1 MTRIVKSDITF
12 IDTKCVKKK
21 GSDTQ
26 MNTKAI
32 AERLIE
38 LRGNKSQDEVAK
50 AIGIS
55 KSALS
60 MYENGSRVP
69 RDEIK
74 VRLANY
80 YKKSVQH
87 IFFNK
92 NDTKRA

>member
-1 MTRIVKSDITF
+1 
-12 IDTKCVKKK
+12 
-21 GSDTQ
+21 
-26 MNTKAI
+26 MNNKAI

-38 LRGNKSQDEVAK
+38 LRGNKTQDEVSK
-50 AIGIS
+50 ACCIS

-74 VRLANY
+74 LRLANY

-87 IFFNK
+87 IFFNQ
-92 NDTKRA
+92 NDTKCDKAP

>member
-1 MTRIVKSDITF
+1 MKSDITF
-12 IDTKCVKKK
+12 IDTKCGKKK

-92 NDTKRA
+92 NDTKCV

>member
-1 MTRIVKSDITF
+1 
-12 IDTKCVKKK
+12 
-21 GSDTQ
+21 

-80 YKKSVQH
+80 YKKSVKH
-87 IFFNK
+87 IFSTKITRNVYKNSLLNK
-92 NDTKRA
+92 L

>member
-1 MTRIVKSDITF
+1 M
-12 IDTKCVKKK
+12 K
-21 GSDTQ
+21 GAVTGIILLVILIYSCLLYTS
-26 MNTKAI
+26 
-32 AERLIE
+32 IE

-92 NDTKRA
+92 NNTKCV

>member
-1 MTRIVKSDITF
+1 MKNDITF
-12 IDTKCVKKK
+12 IDTKCGKKK
-21 GSDTQ
+21 RSDTQ

-92 NDTKRA
+92 NDTKRV

>member
-1 MTRIVKSDITF
+1 M
-12 IDTKCVKKK
+12 DTKCGRKK
-21 GSDTQ
+21 GGDTR

-38 LRGNKSQDEVAK
+38 LRGNKIQDEVAK

-87 IFFNK
+87 IFSTKITRKVYKNSLLNK
-92 NDTKRA
+92 L

>member
-1 MTRIVKSDITF
+1 MKSDITF

-92 NDTKRA
+92 NDTKRV

>member
-1 MTRIVKSDITF
+1 MKSDITF
-12 IDTKCVKKK
+12 IDTKCGKKK

-92 NDTKRA
+92 NDTKRV